1 MPSALR
7 LLAAVLQQLSA
18 GDLNNIDA
26 LLGCPLA
33 MPDARMFTD
42 GRCAA
47 CVRHLLLS
55 FVSALAA
62 LVVSPLQVSCRLY
75 VCVFCWH
82 CVLGRCAC

>member
-47 CVRHLLLS
+47 ACTPYIVIGSCWRWCYNAS
-55 FVSALAA
+55 
-62 LVVSPLQVSCRLY
+62 QVNLD
-75 VCVFCWH
+75 H
-82 CVLGRCAC
+82 

>member
-18 GDLNNIDA
+18 GDLNTIDA

-47 CVRHLLLS
+47 CVRHMLLCL
-55 FVSALAA
+55 VSALAEPA
-62 LVVSPLQVSCRLY
+62 MSRL
-75 VCVFCWH
+75 
-82 CVLGRCAC
+82 